1 MTIRQRRGRWATTP
15 RQLAARFDRRV
26 AVRAYHDLFVRVGQL
41 ARAA

>member
-1 MTIRQRRGRWATTP
+1 MGENA

-26 AVRAYHDLFVRVGQL
+26 AVRAYYDLFVRVGQL